1 MLQWNSI
8 GNLSPKILFNFHVIG
23 DPQLT
28 IAQCIEQ
35 LDDDFNQNNCTTCLH
50 RTDVKLD
57 SI

>member
-1 MLQWNSI
+1 M
-8 GNLSPKILFNFHVIG
+8 LFNSHVKG

-28 IAQCIEQ
+28 VAQCIEQ
-35 LDDDFNQNNCTTCLH
+35 LDDDLNQNIFTTCLH